1 MSGKDSR
8 CGATA
13 AFEQLRT
20 VVSEVDQQY
29 SQATRKLLILIGKKC
44 GLLTTIR
51 RDIQLKAF
59 MDIWL
64 RVHIPMTVALL
75 IALLIH
81 IFSVFYYW

>member
-29 SQATRKLLILIGKKC
+29 SQATRKLLILIGKKMWS
-44 GLLTTIR
+44 LN
-51 RDIQLKAF
+51 DNSA
-59 MDIWL
+59 
-64 RVHIPMTVALL
+64 
-75 IALLIH
+75 
-81 IFSVFYYW
+81 